1 VVFAEFESG
10 KEMLMPSP
18 FPGMDP
24 YLEARTTWPDLHARL
39 INNISEYLMPLVR
52 PKYVA
57 RIGERL
63 QLATIDHSYVPDVM
77 LLHKVRETAPAYG
90 ETVVADEPKLYT
102 MLDEAYREP
111 YIEIVA
117 LETGDV
123 VTVIEVLSPANKVGD
138 GRDQY
143 IQKQKDLMAAGVNL
157 FEIDLLGYGKE
168 TTLARNVIITEPED
182 WRYIIC
188 TYRAKGRRGL
198 EVYAVPLREK
208 LPNCRIPLRPPDEDV
223 VLNLT
228 AVFTRCYDIGG
239 YDLLVDYSKEPYG
252 PLSEAEL
259 AWMDGYLR
267 EKGVRQVQ

>member
-1 VVFAEFESG
+1 
-10 KEMLMPSP
+10 MPSP

-24 YLEARTTWPDLHARL
+24 YLEARRTWPDVHASL
-39 INNISEYLMPLVR
+39 ITYIRENLRPQLR

-63 QLATIDHSYVPDVM
+63 QLATVDQNYVPDVM
-77 LLHKVRETAPAYG
+77 LLHKVQETAPAYG

-111 YIEIVA
+111 YIEIIA
-117 LETGDV
+117 IETGDV

-157 FEIDLLGYGKE
+157 VEIDLLGYGKE

-228 AVFTRCYDIGG
+228 AVLNRCYDIGD
-239 YDLLVDYSKEPYG
+239 YDLLVDYNKEPSV
-252 PLSEAEL
+252 PLKEAEL
-259 AWMDGYLR
+259 AWMGEYLQ
-267 EKGVRQVQ
+267 EKGVRPS